1 MAEEVTITDDNF
13 DEHVKNHKGLVLVD
27 FYADWCM
34 PCRMLAPTIEQIGKD
49 YEGRLKVGKLD
60 VDKQSNSAAAYSVTG
75 IPTIMLFKDGEPVE
89 RLVGLQTADALKAVI
104 DKHVS

>member
-1 MAEEVTITDDNF
+1 MAEEVKITDDNF
-13 DEHVKNHKGLVLVD
+13 DEQVKNHKGLVLVD
-27 FYADWCM
+27 FGADWCM
-34 PCRMLAPTIEQIGKD
+34 PCRMLAPTIEQLAED
-49 YEGRLKVGKLD
+49 YEGQVKVGKLD
-60 VDKQSNSAAAYSVTG
+60 VDKHSNSAAAFSVTG